1 MNRFITALQFL
12 TVFRVKGGG
21 VVAPDMLARSM
32 SLFPLVG
39 AVQGA
44 VIAGAALGLSLFLP
58 WTVASALALALLVIT
73 TGGLHLDGF
82 ADTVDGLAGGTTP
95 EERLR
100 IMKDPAAGPIGVVFL
115 VLLILVKYLAV
126 MELPALW
133 RLPVLFAFP
142 VAGRWAM
149 VPMACLAGYARDSGG
164 LGKSFASNS
173 SSTLLIATA
182 VAAAVLFLALGLRGL
197 VVLAVLGAWT
207 WPVTIFF
214 RRRLGG
220 VTGDVFGFHN
230 EVAELVFLL
239 LCLALAGLGA
249 GPGVGG
255 FPAGMPG

>member
-1 MNRFITALQFL
+1 VR
-12 TVFRVKGGG
+12 GGG
-21 VVAPDMLARSM
+21 VVEPDALARSM

-82 ADTVDGLAGGTTP
+82 ADTVDGLAGGKTP
-95 EERLR
+95 EDRLR
-100 IMKDPAAGPIGVVFL
+100 IMKDPTAGPIGVVFL
-115 VLLILVKYLAV
+115 VLLILVKYLAI
-126 MELPALW
+126 MELAEGW

-149 VPMACLAGYARDSGG
+149 VPMACLAGYARESGG
-164 LGKSFASNS
+164 LGESFASNS
-173 SSTLLIATA
+173 RATLLIAT
-182 VAAAVLFLALGLRGL
+182 VLAAAVLFLALGLRGL
-197 VVLAVLGAWT
+197 AALAVLGALT
-207 WPVTIFF
+207 WPVTVFF
-214 RRRLGG
+214 KRRLGG

-239 LCLALAGLGA
+239 LCLALAGAGA
-249 GPGVGG
+249 GGGLGG
-255 FPAGMPG
+255 FPAGAPG